1 MTKMTSISLLAILF
15 TLLSS
20 SNLYAQDAVR
30 KTESGK
36 EASLSAKATLDQI
49 RKDARND
56 FSTAGRALRAMH
68 PDEMNDVDRAT
79 WVRLSRESAVR
90 MGDRDWLLA
99 LKGKEDPFSQVVLYR
114 VLLAGA
120 HINEGDFAA
129 ARAEFS
135 RIRNLERANTRDQ
148 RRYWALQ
155 ARLNQLEGK
164 EVNERAAIEHIV
176 SELGKWTSE
185 DCQSCH
191 EDLKFPGK
199 IPLLEVQNF
208 WFTKRYVELMQ
219 KQGDAENV
227 RQAAEKKLTANP
239 VDDNATIHLALALI
253 ALGKADEATTRFREI
268 PWIAFP
274 DRTGSGPRMMFAWP

>member
-1 MTKMTSISLLAILF
+1 MSKNISISMFAFLF

-20 SNLYAQDAVR
+20 SNLYAQDADQ
-30 KTESGK
+30 KTESGA
-36 EASLSAKATLDQI
+36 EARLSTKASLDQI

-56 FSTAGRALRAMH
+56 FSAAGHALRAMH

-79 WVRLSRESAVR
+79 WVRLSREAAVR

-164 EVNERAAIEHIV
+164 EVNERDAIEHIV
-176 SELGKWTSE
+176 NELGKWTSE

-191 EDLKFPGK
+191 EDLKSPGK
-199 IPLLEVQNF
+199 IPLLDVQNL

-227 RQAAEKKLTANP
+227 RQAAEKKLAANP
-239 VDDNATIHLALALI
+239 VDDNARIHLAFALV
-253 ALGKADEATTRFREI
+253 ALGKTEVATARLREI
-268 PWIAFP
+268 SWVAFP

>member
-1 MTKMTSISLLAILF
+1 MNKILF
-15 TLLSS
+15 VATLGFASILLSS
-20 SNLYAQDAVR
+20 PPVYSQDAPPQSDSV
-30 KTESGK
+30 K
-36 EASLSAKATLDQI
+36 EERLSAKEALDQI
-49 RKDARND
+49 RKDARKD
-56 FSTAGRALRAMH
+56 FFAAGQALRAMH
-68 PDEMNDVDRAT
+68 PDEMNEVDRAT
-79 WVRLSRESAVR
+79 WVRLSREAAVR

-120 HINEGDFAA
+120 HINEGDFTA

-155 ARLNQLEGK
+155 ARLNQLEGIDVK
-164 EVNERAAIEHIV
+164 ERDAIEHIV

-191 EDLKFPGK
+191 EDLKSPGK

-227 RQAAEKKLTANP
+227 KQAAEKKLAANP
-239 VDDNATIHLALALI
+239 VDDNARIRLAFALM
-253 ALGKADEATTRFREI
+253 ALGKTDEATMRFREI
-268 PWIAFP
+268 PWVAFP